1 MSKSGQELITHITCF
16 AFFCFK
22 ELPTPLSS
30 SNSGLRSQ
38 VGRRKYCF
46 ETEKVENCS
55 DMFCDFTLICF
66 QFITG
71 SLLPPINMYYLLI
84 HNMSRK
90 VSLLSTHRS
99 FFPYLLSPPDPL
111 LLHFLFFKKKE
122 HNFQGY
128 QLNIP

>member
-1 MSKSGQELITHITCF
+1 MSKSGKEIITHITCF
-16 AFFCFK
+16 VFFCFK

-30 SNSGLRSQ
+30 SNSSLRSQ

-46 ETEKVENCS
+46 ETEKVGNCS
-55 DMFCDFTLICF
+55 DMFCDLTLICF
-66 QFITG
+66 QFKTG
-71 SLLPPINMYYLLI
+71 SPLPPINMYYLLI

-90 VSLLSTHRS
+90 VSLPYTHRS
-99 FFPYLLSPPDPL
+99 LFPYLLSPPDPL
-111 LLHFLFFKKKE
+111 LLHFLFLNKE